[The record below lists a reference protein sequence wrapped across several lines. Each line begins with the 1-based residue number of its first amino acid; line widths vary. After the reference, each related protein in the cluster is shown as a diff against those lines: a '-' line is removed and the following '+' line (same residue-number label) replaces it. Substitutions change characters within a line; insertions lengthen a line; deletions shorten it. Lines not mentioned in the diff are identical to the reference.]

1 MGGPEHNK
9 YQKSDEQ
16 RKQDG
21 QNDDRT
27 GGRDATLQMLQS
39 VRASQKQP
47 PSQLGGGSDYVTRG
61 NLQHLGSHQSGYG
74 FSGYGPGGPRSE
86 SGSSM
91 TSSSSIFGGGGSMGG
106 QFDGPMD
113 SRPSNAN
120 VGNLELG
127 ARIWFTTRGAQAPDA
142 MPPRPP
148 KLNNLGKECN
158 IGLNTYHVTQFPNK
172 PVYQYDV
179 QVHGNSSDKRIVID
193 KVWNSKTIKSKL
205 DPSWI
210 FDGNKLAWSLTK
222 LPGEQTIHIDLA
234 VEGGGKPT
242 DKQKFQV
249 IIRPSKV
256 VKFDL
261 LHAYLD
267 GKINWQ
273 SEMLES
279 MSFLDHLLREHPKKK
294 FTQIKKSFF
303 PEGQARFPLG
313 NGIEAFKGVFASM
326 RMVHTMTGP
335 KLSINVDVANGTFF
349 TAMPV
354 LQMSREL
361 CRART
366 DIELSQMF
374 KNTKEHWH
382 GSVMHRFLD
391 SLKHITVIKKHMRE
405 KNGNPAPLFKIHR
418 FVNKDPYNISFI
430 VDKDAGTKSTVAAY
444 FKSKYNITCLKDLPC
459 VELTKKG
466 EHVPIE
472 LLLIPQN
479 QRYRLKLDEKQT
491 SNMIKFAVTLPAER
505 WKHIQ
510 DGVNLLNWS
519 ADPFLINYGLK
530 VSPTRAEVK
539 GRILPTPE
547 PTFTNGKIDARTAS
561 SGRWRIDGK
570 KFLTPNTKELKAW
583 GVGIINYGRG
593 PCVSETATIQFFTQ
607 FKKIYG
613 VHGGKVA
620 GAPMFVPLQLARGGE
635 MITDLWNAVGNKF
648 QIKPEL
654 LFFLVENRNTEVYNR
669 IKKSCE
675 CRYGVV
681 SQVLQSQHIAK
692 CQDQYIS
699 NVCMKVN
706 AKLGGSTCRA
716 ASTVLGKL
724 DPNFAKIP
732 TLIIGADVSHASPG
746 SEEGSM
752 AAITASL
759 STDFTR
765 YAALCQT
772 NGKRIEIISTE
783 IIMNQLKQLVELWM
797 SQPAMRGCV
806 PQRVIYYRDGVA
818 SGQYQHVLEQ
828 EVADIRRL
836 FKIINPQVQP
846 KITVIIC
853 AKRHHV
859 RFFPAA
865 GHGDRNGNPNPGTL
879 VETGCTNPFEFD
891 FYLNAHSA
899 IKGTARPVH
908 YHVILDECKLGPM
921 VLQQVTF
928 EHCFQYM
935 RSTTPVSM
943 VPAVYYAHLAS
954 NRAKAHQQKAAIVS
968 SGKKDTHKGEGKKK
982 EDQKKEDQTL
992 STSERLSNTEVL
1004 QLVPLNNAQSIV
1016 STMWYI

>member
-1 MGGPEHNK
+1 M
-9 YQKSDEQ
+9 
-16 RKQDG
+16 
-21 QNDDRT
+21 
-27 GGRDATLQMLQS
+27 
-39 VRASQKQP
+39 
-47 PSQLGGGSDYVTRG
+47 
-61 NLQHLGSHQSGYG
+61 
-74 FSGYGPGGPRSE
+74 
-86 SGSSM
+86 
-91 TSSSSIFGGGGSMGG
+91 
-106 QFDGPMD
+106 
-113 SRPSNAN
+113 
-120 VGNLELG
+120 
-127 ARIWFTTRGAQAPDA
+127 
-142 MPPRPP
+142 
-148 KLNNLGKECN
+148 
-158 IGLNTYHVTQFPNK
+158 
-172 PVYQYDV
+172 
-179 QVHGNSSDKRIVID
+179 
-193 KVWNSKTIKSKL
+193 
-205 DPSWI
+205 
-210 FDGNKLAWSLTK
+210 TK
-222 LPGEQTIHIDLA
+222 LPGEQTIHVDLA
-234 VEGGGKPT
+234 AERGGKPS

-249 IIRPSKV
+249 VIRPSKV

-261 LHAYLD
+261 LRAYLD
-267 GKINWQ
+267 GKTNWQ

-279 MSFLDHLLREHPKKK
+279 MSFLDHLLREKPSRT

-303 PEGQARFPLG
+303 ARGQARSLLG
-313 NGIEAFKGVFASM
+313 NGVEAFKGVFASM
-326 RMVHTMTGP
+326 RMVHTMSGP
-335 KLSINVDVANGTFF
+335 MLSINVDVANGTFF

-354 LQMSREL
+354 LQMAREL

-366 DIELSQMF
+366 DQELSQMF
-374 KNTKEHWH
+374 KNTKKNWH
-382 GSVMHRFLD
+382 GSPMHRFLN
-391 SLKHITVIKKHMRE
+391 SLKHVTVLKKHMPA
-405 KNGNPAPLFKIHR
+405 KDGNSAPEFKIHR
-418 FVNKDPYNISFI
+418 FVNKDPYEVTFTL
-430 VDKDAGTKSTVAAY
+430 DKEANTKTTVAAY
-444 FKSKYNITCLKDLPC
+444 FKKQYNITCMKDVPC
-459 VELTKKG
+459 IELTKKG

-472 LLLIPQN
+472 CLQIPEN

-510 DGVNLLNWS
+510 EGVNMLNWQ
-519 ADPFLINYGLK
+519 ADPFLNNYGLK

-547 PTFTNGKIDARTAS
+547 PTFAAGKIDARTAS

-593 PCVSETATIQFFTQ
+593 PCVSQQATLQFFTQ

-620 GAPMFVPLQLARGGE
+620 GAPVFLTLQLARGGE

-648 QIKPEL
+648 QVKPEL
-654 LFFLVENRNTEVYNR
+654 LFFLVENKNSEVYNR

-681 SQVLQSQHIAK
+681 SQVLQSQHVSK

-716 ASTVLGKL
+716 ASTVLAKL
-724 DPNFAKIP
+724 DPTFLKTP

-752 AAITASL
+752 AAITASM

-772 NGKRIEIISTE
+772 NGNRIEIISTD
-783 IIMNQLKQLVELWM
+783 IIMKQLKQLVELWM
-797 SQPAMRGCV
+797 SQPAMRGAM
-806 PQRVIYYRDGVA
+806 PQRVLYYRDGVS

-828 EVADIRRL
+828 EVADMRKL
-836 FKIINPQVQP
+836 FKTINPQVQP

-853 AKRHHV
+853 AKRHHI

-943 VPAVYYAHLAS
+943 FPAVYYAHLAS
-954 NRAKAHQQKAAIVS
+954 NRAKAHQQAPTVS
-968 SGKKDTHKGEGKKK
+968 SGKKETHKGDGQK
-982 EDQKKEDQTL
+982 ENQTL
-992 STSERLSNTEVL
+992 SSSDRMSNLEIPEL
-1004 QLVPLNNAQSIV
+1004 MPLNNGQGIV
-1016 STMWYI
+1016 VSNCTPTQCDSSLTFTEHHVVHLSPLRWIKEMAWYTLAAFSQCSFDFLPLFPLQYDYQPA